1 MSQEPKPQV
10 AVALTYE
17 SPSAPR
23 VVAVGRGWL
32 GQKIVETAREHGVP
46 LREDPILAEAL
57 STLEL
62 DTEIP
67 PALYEAVAK
76 VIAFVLR
83 AGKAGAATARPPA
96 PKPAT
101 PYGGGYSTVYPITPP
116 ADTPPAQS
124 SSS

>member
-1 MSQEPKPQV
+1 MSEDAKSSGKDHL
-10 AVALTYE
+10 AVALSYAA
-17 SPSAPR
+17 PSAPK
-23 VVAVGRGWL
+23 VVAVGRGWV
-32 GQKIVETAREHGVP
+32 GRKIVETAREHGVP

-83 AGKAGAATARPPA
+83 TGR
-96 PKPAT
+96 
-101 PYGGGYSTVYPITPP
+101 GG
-116 ADTPPAQS
+116 
-124 SSS
+124 